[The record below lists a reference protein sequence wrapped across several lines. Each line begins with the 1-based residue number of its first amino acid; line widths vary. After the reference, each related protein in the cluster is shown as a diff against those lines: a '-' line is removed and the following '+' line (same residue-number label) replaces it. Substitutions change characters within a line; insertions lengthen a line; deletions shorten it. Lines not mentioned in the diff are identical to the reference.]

1 MFFEAED
8 DPAAFFH
15 TQRTAIPAVFCVFYE
30 KRSFLC
36 LKKQGH
42 ARIFVSIMNK
52 LNIEKLRGIRTLEFP
67 IPDKPGVFLLTGAN
81 GAGKSTLLSALSAL
95 CGPGNL
101 DKFFTP
107 DIHFSDS
114 HAGDVFADSL
124 LRFTS
129 DKGAF
134 SFRFRDGSWHCSAPE
149 GESPDLRAAGFPPAV
164 FAGGREKYIPAAD
177 ETFSV
182 RDIRRAPDPVAEAAY
197 EVFDD
202 PKFHHLY
209 MVYSERAGRD
219 LFLIHR
225 FSGGQDYYFSENNF
239 SAGERALLRLAAQ
252 LPELET
258 GTLVMLDEAEM
269 ALHPKSQKHLLEYL
283 TRQAQERSLTILVST
298 QSASLIR
305 LMPPAGILFL
315 ENDEYEGLVCRTN
328 VYPAAVLG
336 EMAFAEEILPELMLL
351 VEDQEAALLLEAI
364 VEKLKVSLDR
374 DFPYCRILPVGGYM
388 QVVILLDNLSRVFPP
403 YVKRRAVLDQDAEP
417 FIRKAMEEPERP
429 HFDVVSRN
437 RKSIYFLP
445 CAPEQGVIRLLERD
459 AADHGRGLSR
469 LFDARIRLTDI
480 MNSYAYRSIGGT
492 SRSDCKDKL
501 SLIVRG
507 IGRAVNESEFTIR
520 KKLYRYY
527 ADNRYR
533 DIRELKEDYCSLI
546 FRR

>member
-1 MFFEAED
+1 
-8 DPAAFFH
+8 
-15 TQRTAIPAVFCVFYE
+15 
-30 KRSFLC
+30 
-36 LKKQGH
+36 
-42 ARIFVSIMNK
+42 MNK

-95 CGPGNL
+95 CNPASL

-107 DIHFSDS
+107 DIRFSDS
-114 HAGDVFADSL
+114 RAGDVYADSV

-129 DKGAF
+129 EKDSF
-134 SFRFRDGSWHCSAPE
+134 TFRFRNGAWRCSAPDFKA
-149 GESPDLRAAGFPPAV
+149 SDLREAGFPPAV
-164 FAGGREKYIPAAD
+164 FAGGREKYTPAPD

-182 RDIRRAPDPVAEAAY
+182 RDIRRAPDATAEAAAD
-197 EVFDD
+197 VFDD

-209 MVYSERAGRD
+209 TVYSERAGRD

-239 SAGERALLRLAAQ
+239 SAGERALLRLASL
-252 LPELET
+252 LPDLEP

-269 ALHPKSQKHLLEYL
+269 ALHPKSQRRLLEYL
-283 TRQAQERSLTILVST
+283 KRQAQEKSLTILVST

-305 LMPPAGILFL
+305 LMPPAEILFL
-315 ENDEYEGLVCRTN
+315 ENDECEELVCRTN

-351 VEDQEAALLLEAI
+351 VEDQEAAMLLESI

-403 YVKRRAVLDQDAEP
+403 YVKRRAVLDRDAEP
-417 FIRKAMEEPERP
+417 FIRKAMETPERP

-437 RKSIYFLP
+437 HKDIYFLP
-445 CAPEQGVIRLLERD
+445 CAPEQGVIRLFER
-459 AADHGRGLSR
+459 APADHARGLSR
-469 LFDARIRLTDI
+469 LFGVRIRLTEI
-480 MNSYAYRSIGGT
+480 MNSYPYRSIGGS
-492 SRSDCKDKL
+492 SRQDCKDKL

-507 IGRAVNESEFTIR
+507 IRSVLDESEFTIR

-527 ADNRYR
+527 ADNRYH